1 MAEAATTEGE
11 TEDVERTVR
20 AWASQTPV
28 TRIEAEVTDVIFA
41 GGLGDTQTGSS
52 FGVVL
57 QSPEV
62 VTGELFV
69 NQVKP
74 EDGLTAE
81 GVPEGHSRPTDYRI
95 VDTDDRGTTV
105 ANGALVTGEEGPNTY
120 DEGEAIAEDEIIV
133 WYNGLSGERIA
144 RVLDFNGRPFAR
156 WTDDGYLI
164 KGLFQVAEGWRGGNS
179 EQRKALK
186 NDGRA
191 PRVARLPILRE
202 DVKGQ
207 RLLFDMT
214 RYRGGRG
221 YEIHVFDAEAFEDEF
236 GSRDFPTADIER
248 DDRYQ
253 LVADSELDMPYSEDA
268 DDVLVETFGPEVD
281 EIDPTPEFF
290 MSMETGAGWQDR
302 PEGATTA
309 ASGTGD
315 FEVSVDQGS
324 DEQIQAQ
331 YARFADMVASEI
343 AEGLTPDEAY
353 DGGLESV
360 IGKNAEAFHVVPS
373 ANDVRPLIY
382 ERVPW
387 LDADDLESDGSLAD
401 E

>member
-1 MAEAATTEGE
+1 MAAEATTEGE
-11 TEDVERTVR
+11 AETEERTVR
-20 AWASQTPV
+20 AWASQTPT
-28 TRIEAEVTDVIFA
+28 TRLEVEVTDLIFA
-41 GGLGDTQTGSS
+41 GRLGETQTGSS
-52 FGVVL
+52 FGIVVREP
-57 QSPEV
+57 QV
-62 VTGELFV
+62 VTGSVFE

-74 EDGLTAE
+74 EDGLVAE

-95 VDTDDRGTTV
+95 VDTEDRGTTI

-120 DEGEAIAEDEIIV
+120 DEVDAIAEDEVIF
-133 WYNGLSGERIA
+133 WFNGLSGERIA
-144 RVLDFNGRPFAR
+144 RVLDFNGRPFSR

-186 NDGRA
+186 QDGKA

-202 DVKGQ
+202 DVEGS
-207 RLLFDMT
+207 RLLIDMS

-236 GSRDFPTADIER
+236 GSRDHPIDDIER
-248 DDRYQ
+248 DDNYQ
-253 LVADSELDMPYSEDA
+253 LVTESELEMPYSEDA
-268 DDVLVETFGPEVD
+268 DEVIVESFGPEVD
-281 EIDPTPEFF
+281 EVDPTAEFF
-290 MSMETGAGWQDR
+290 MSMETGDGWQTR
-302 PEGATTA
+302 PEGAVSGT
-309 ASGTGD
+309 GTGD

-324 DEQIQAQ
+324 DEQIQQQ
-331 YARFADMVASEI
+331 YAQFADMVADEL

-353 DGGLESV
+353 SGGLESL

-373 ANDVRPLIY
+373 ANDIRPLIY
-382 ERVPW
+382 ERVAW